1 VSGNEEVR
9 HAWSPIDDL
18 PDHWQKM
25 ASAELANLAS
35 IWDEQSQK
43 LSSSQAVREFHERM
57 GREWA
62 IETGI
67 IEGLYTLDRGTTQ
80 LLIEKGIEAS
90 LIAHDSTSE
99 SPEKVAQIIAV
110 QQEALE
116 GVFQFVNQKRPL
128 SKSYIKSL
136 HQVMTRFQETV
147 QGIDHLG
154 NYVETALI
162 RGDWK
167 KLPNNPLRPGAFIH
181 EYCPPEHVESEMDR
195 LIAWHVQHD
204 QQDVSPE
211 VEAAWLHHR
220 FTQIHPFQDGN
231 GRIARALAS
240 LVMLRGR
247 CFPLSVHRDR
257 RDDYINALEAADK
270 GDLGPLVALFVKIQK
285 SAFLKAL
292 SISEN
297 VLRDYAPVQE
307 VISAAIG
314 RLQDR
319 RHQVQQAQQKVLV
332 TGRKMT
338 GVANDHLATVAAE
351 LTTALRSVDRTYAAF
366 AEVSDEA
373 NDSWFKRQI
382 VAVAN
387 EFDYYAD
394 TRTFRTWARLKIRE
408 DRQTELVISIH
419 SLGMNF
425 LGLLAATAFV
435 EFRDR
440 DENGET
446 TLEGPYTACRE
457 PFEFSYLDDE
467 QTVEERFREWLTT
480 STLLG
485 LDQWRRQL

>member
-1 VSGNEEVR
+1 
-9 HAWSPIDDL
+9 
-18 PDHWQKM
+18 
-25 ASAELANLAS
+25 
-35 IWDEQSQK
+35 
-43 LSSSQAVREFHERM
+43 
-57 GREWA
+57 
-62 IETGI
+62 
-67 IEGLYTLDRGTTQ
+67 
-80 LLIEKGIEAS
+80 
-90 LIAHDSTSE
+90 
-99 SPEKVAQIIAV
+99 
-110 QQEALE
+110 
-116 GVFQFVNQKRPL
+116 
-128 SKSYIKSL
+128 
-136 HQVMTRFQETV
+136 
-147 QGIDHLG
+147 
-154 NYVETALI
+154 
-162 RGDWK
+162 
-167 KLPNNPLRPGAFIH
+167 
-181 EYCPPEHVESEMDR
+181 
-195 LIAWHVQHD
+195 
-204 QQDVSPE
+204 
-211 VEAAWLHHR
+211 
-220 FTQIHPFQDGN
+220 
-231 GRIARALAS
+231 
-240 LVMLRGR
+240 
-247 CFPLSVHRDR
+247 
-257 RDDYINALEAADK
+257 
-270 GDLGPLVALFVKIQK
+270 
-285 SAFLKAL
+285 
-292 SISEN
+292 
-297 VLRDYAPVQE
+297 
-307 VISAAIG
+307 
-314 RLQDR
+314 
-319 RHQVQQAQQKVLV
+319 
-332 TGRKMT
+332 MT